1 MKKTLTVF
9 IVLLVFGFLFWFGY
23 RYIILANRVMGY
35 VILDINPSVELA
47 YNIDG
52 KVLEVVSI
60 NEDADIITSDLD
72 LVGLSLE
79 DATEKVIDAAIE
91 TGYINELSENNAL
104 VVTTSCE
111 NEEDRLNFEE
121 KVIDKANSYLESKEV
136 YVLVAAQGVDDEI
149 KAEAEQYD
157 VSYGKMLL
165 VNRLIAIDPTLS
177 KDELVESTVQDV
189 QKQIQLNV
197 QNRYEEANVE
207 QEQLQNQWKEQK
219 EIKIQTAEQALEQE
233 KEQIWEQNKSGYG
246 EVTPAEKEEILNVI
260 VEQKKNIIKGK
271 LEELTEEIQQEANQ
285 NETSTENK
293 VNYPVIENGNKTD
306 QEIQQRKR

>member
-1 MKKTLTVF
+1 
-9 IVLLVFGFLFWFGY
+9 
-23 RYIILANRVMGY
+23 MGY

-79 DATEKVIDAAIE
+79 DATEEVIDAAIE

-111 NEEDRLNFEE
+111 NEKDRLNFEK

-136 YVLVAAQGVDDEI
+136 YALVAAQGVDDEI

-165 VNRLIAIDPTLS
+165 VNRLIAIDSTLS

-197 QNRYEEANVE
+197 QNRYEEANME

-233 KEQIWEQNKSGYG
+233 REQIWEQNKSSYG
-246 EVTPAEKEEILNVI
+246 EVTPTEKEEILNVI
-260 VEQKKNIIKGK
+260 VEQKKNIIKGE

-285 NETSTENK
+285 NETSNENK

>member
-136 YVLVAAQGVDDEI
+136 YALVAAQGVDDEI

-197 QNRYEEANVE
+197 QNRYEEANVK